1 MKLIPPGATSA
12 ERNFL
17 LRWIA
22 QNGHDLV
29 FQHRPLEKRKYA
41 FDFAHLASRTAIEVD
56 GGIWRGTKGAH
67 GGRGAIRD
75 RVKDLEVAMAG
86 WHVVRVAPE
95 MLRGSVGWK
104 TIANIKQLIEMR
116 AQQSFEWRM
125 SHEAEQ

>member
-1 MKLIPPGATSA
+1 MNMVPRGATSA
-12 ERNFL
+12 ERQFL

-22 QNGHDLV
+22 QDGHDLV
-29 FQHRPLEKRKYA
+29 FQHRPLAKRKYT
-41 FDFAHLASRTAIEVD
+41 FDFAHLASRTAIEID

-95 MLRGSVGWK
+95 MMRGSSGWQ
-104 TIANIKQLIEMR
+104 TIAKIKQLVAER
-116 AQQSFEWRM
+116 AQQSFEWRIK
-125 SHEAEQ
+125 S